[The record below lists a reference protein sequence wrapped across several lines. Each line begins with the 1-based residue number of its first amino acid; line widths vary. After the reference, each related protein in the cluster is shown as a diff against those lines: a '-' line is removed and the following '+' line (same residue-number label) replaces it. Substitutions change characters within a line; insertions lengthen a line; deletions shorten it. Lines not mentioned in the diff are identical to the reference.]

1 MDIVVMLM
9 AGCFLK
15 KVVEYGNYDTEFF
28 EREFSELDNGLDNS
42 KGVAYSAAIRRTNQA
57 GRGTFKTPD

>member
-15 KVVEYGNYDTEFF
+15 KVIDYGNYDTEFF
-28 EREFSELDNGLDNS
+28 EREFPEPGNGLDNS
-42 KGVAYSAAIRRTNQA
+42 EGLVYSAALRRTNQA
-57 GRGTFKTPD
+57 GRGAIKTSD

>member
-1 MDIVVMLM
+1 MDVVVMIA

-15 KVVEYGNYDTEFF
+15 KVIEYGKYDLDFF
-28 EREFSELDNGLDNS
+28 DRQFPESCDRFDSS
-42 KGVAYSAAIRRTNQA
+42 KGMGDANKIRRTNQA

>member
-1 MDIVVMLM
+1 MLM

-15 KVVEYGNYDTEFF
+15 KVIDYGNYDTEFF
-28 EREFSELDNGLDNS
+28 DRQFPESCDRFDNS
-42 KGVAYSAAIRRTNQA
+42 EGVAYSTAIRRTNQA